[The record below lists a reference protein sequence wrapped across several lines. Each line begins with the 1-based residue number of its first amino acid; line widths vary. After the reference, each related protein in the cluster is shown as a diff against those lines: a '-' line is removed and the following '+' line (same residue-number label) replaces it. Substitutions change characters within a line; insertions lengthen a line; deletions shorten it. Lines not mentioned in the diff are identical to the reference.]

1 MSHIDDFIEASET
14 DNGPVMALFGD
25 PFTSSNGHTNGY
37 DGIETMRLE
46 TGYVST
52 GFGQVELPIFVLDYV
67 QFQLPA
73 KIVDMAV
80 SNNILVIALNTF
92 RILRI
97 DLDNPLEV
105 EDIEITRKPSDGK
118 IIKLFFDPTGRHLI
132 ITTDHEE
139 NYYLYEKWRR
149 TKQLNKLKGISI
161 TSIGWNKQATLADPS
176 TREILI
182 GTKKGLIYETV
193 LEPTDEFFRRE
204 ERYLEQ
210 VYSIHE
216 STMPITGLHFE
227 QFPVN
232 NRKYFVMATTP
243 TRIYQFVGF
252 INPSSNGTRSPA
264 GFGDASEERGEKAI
278 FASLFSKYEI
288 NPGFQELPGELP
300 YSEVHFFS
308 RFHEIQQQGVAQTFA
323 WLTSPGIYHGDLIF
337 GSQNVGDSVIDNVQL
352 VQYPSVQSDD
362 EAGQLVMEFP
372 ISVALTEFH
381 FILLYKDR
389 MRAICQLNDQI
400 VYEEMLP
407 LNYGENVIGMAVDD
421 TKKTFWVYTS
431 LSMYELVIKNEERD
445 VWKLYLEKK
454 QYNMALQY
462 CKDPAQ
468 KDKVYTAQAKDY
480 FGQRRFQMSAKFF
493 AESTVPFEE
502 VSLKFIEQDEMDA
515 LRIYL
520 GSKLARLQKKD
531 RSQKTMLATWL
542 VEIYLSKLDELDN
555 LISSAHS
562 LSCNSSNVTTTNL
575 LATAKDA
582 TNGTN
587 DDLAHCKEQQE
598 DIVDEFR
605 TFIESHNA
613 HLHAPTTFS
622 LLKNHGRNE
631 ELLFYATLI
640 GDYEQVINYWIME
653 KNWKKALEVL
663 SKQNKTDIFYR
674 FSPVLM
680 ENEPYETVNIWMRQ
694 PNLNPRRLIPALLR
708 YDHSKL
714 AEKSLPNQ
722 AIRYLSFVV
731 STLGSTDA
739 AIHNFL
745 LTLYAI
751 QSTQDETALLA
762 FLKNE
767 GREMHYNLDYAL
779 RLCSQNG
786 RTQSCV
792 HIYSQMGLYE
802 EAVNLALK
810 NHDIELACINAD
822 KPEDDDALRKKLWL
836 TIAKQV
842 VAENKD
848 IKSAMSFLAQ
858 CDLLQ
863 IDDVLPFFSEF
874 LMIGDFKDDI
884 CTALEDYNNEIE
896 DLKMEMDEATKN
908 SDNIRVDIRDLRS
921 R

>member
-1 MSHIDDFIEASET
+1 MSLIDDFMESSEI
-14 DNGPVMALFGD
+14 DHGSSMALFGD
-25 PFTSSNGHTNGY
+25 QFNFSNGHSNAY
-37 DGIETMRLE
+37 DGVDTLRLE

-52 GFGQVELPIFVLDYV
+52 GFGQIEVPIFVLDYV

-80 SNNILVIALNTF
+80 ANNILVIALSTF

-105 EDIEITRKPSDGK
+105 EDIEITRKASDGK
-118 IIKLFFDPTGRHLI
+118 ITKLFFDPTGRHLI
-132 ITTDHEE
+132 ITTDREE

-149 TKQLNKLKGISI
+149 TKQLNKLKGITI

-210 VYSIHE
+210 IYSIHE

-252 INPSSNGTRSPA
+252 IGPTNGNRASP
-264 GFGDASEERGEKAI
+264 GFGDVSEERGEKAI
-278 FASLFSKYEI
+278 FGGLFSKYQV

-308 RFHEIQQQGVAQTFA
+308 KFHEIQQQGVAQTFA
-323 WLTSPGIYHGDLIF
+323 WLAGPGIYHGDLIF

-352 VQYPSVQSDD
+352 LQYPSVPSD
-362 EAGQLVMEFP
+362 EESGRLVMEFP
-372 ISVALTEFH
+372 ISLALTEFH
-381 FILLYKDR
+381 FVLLYKDR
-389 MRAICQLNDQI
+389 VRAICQLNDQI
-400 VYEEMLP
+400 VYEEMIP
-407 LNYGENVIGMAVDD
+407 LNHGEKVLGLTVDD

-445 VWKLYLEKK
+445 VWKLYLDKK
-454 QYNMALQY
+454 QYNTALQY

-468 KDKVYTAQAKDY
+468 KDRVYTAQAKDY
-480 FGQRRFQMSAKFF
+480 FGQGRYQMSAKFF

-502 VSLKFIEQDEMDA
+502 VSLKFIEHDEMDA
-515 LRIYL
+515 LRVYL
-520 GSKLARLQKKD
+520 GNKLGRLQKKD

-542 VEIYLSKLDELDN
+542 VEIYLSKLGELDN

-562 LSCNSSNVTTTNL
+562 TSCNSNNNKATTMAIDNGTTNNN
-575 LATAKDA
+575 TS
-582 TNGTN
+582 
-587 DDLAHCKEQQE
+587 DLEHFKEQHE
-598 DIVDEFR
+598 DIVDEFK
-605 TFIESHNA
+605 TFIESYNA
-613 HLHAPTTFS
+613 HLHRPTTFS
-622 LLKNHGRNE
+622 LLSRHGRNDI
-631 ELLFYATLI
+631 LLFYASLN
-640 GDYEQVINYWIME
+640 GDYNQVINYWIME
-653 KNWKKALEVL
+653 KNWKKALEVI
-663 SKQNKTDIFYR
+663 SKQNNTETFYR

-680 ENEPYETVNIWMRQ
+680 ENEPYET
-694 PNLNPRRLIPALLR
+694 
-708 YDHSKL
+708 
-714 AEKSLPNQ
+714 NQ
-722 AIRYLSFVV
+722 AVRYLSFVV

-751 QSTQDETALLA
+751 QSTPDETALLA

-767 GREMHYNLDYAL
+767 GRDMHYNLDYAL

-786 RTQSCV
+786 RSQSCV

-810 NHDIELACINAD
+810 SHDIELACINAD
-822 KPEDDDALRKKLWL
+822 KPENDDVLRKKLWL

-842 VAENKD
+842 IGENKD
-848 IKSAMSFLAQ
+848 IKTAMAFMAQ

-863 IDDVLPFFSEF
+863 IDDLLPFFSDF
-874 LMIGDFKDDI
+874 VTIGDFKDDI

-896 DLKMEMDEATKN
+896 DVKMEMDEATKN
-908 SDNIRVDIRDLRS
+908 ADNIRVDIRDLRS